1 MKVGSTYKGL
11 VTGIK
16 PYGAFVQLEDE
27 TIGLVHISEIKTGY
41 IDDIYKELTMGQEV
55 TVQVIDFD
63 EYTQKASFSM
73 RSLENDRHFP
83 PHRNRFSKSHYKIGF
98 KPLKDNL
105 PIWLEEGVT
114 YLKTKTSQ
122 DR

>member
-1 MKVGSTYKGL
+1 MKVGSTYKGR

-16 PYGAFVQLEDE
+16 PYGAFVQLEDD
-27 TIGLVHISEIKTGY
+27 TIGLVHISEIKSGY

-63 EYTQKASFSM
+63 EYSQKPSFSM
-73 RSLENDRHFP
+73 RSLESDRHFP
-83 PHRNRFSKSHYKIGF
+83 HHRHRYSDNRYKIGF

-105 PIWLEEGVT
+105 PNWIEEGLAH
-114 YLKTKTSQ
+114 LKAHKNT
-122 DR
+122 